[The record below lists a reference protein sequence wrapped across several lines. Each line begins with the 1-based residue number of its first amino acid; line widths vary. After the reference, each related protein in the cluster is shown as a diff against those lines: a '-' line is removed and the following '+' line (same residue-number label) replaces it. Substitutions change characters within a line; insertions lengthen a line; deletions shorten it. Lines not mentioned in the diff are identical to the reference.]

1 MMTVKEMMRTRN
13 SLWHSK
19 LYKNERIDVKYEPV
33 LFQNQLPHYQ
43 INKNNSPTLLRR
55 GKDFMDKEFSTI
67 TLNNNTDFY
76 RRNLF
81 STTTM
86 TVNGAKYEIVS
97 VNPTADAPT
106 VIETI
111 KYLINGK

>member
-1 MMTVKEMMRTRN
+1 
-13 SLWHSK
+13 
-19 LYKNERIDVKYEPV
+19 
-33 LFQNQLPHYQ
+33 
-43 INKNNSPTLLRR
+43 
-55 GKDFMDKEFSTI
+55 MDKEFNSI

-86 TVNGAKYEIVS
+86 TVNGATYEIIS

-106 VIETI
+106 VSDTI
-111 KYLINGK
+111 KYLITGK

>member
-1 MMTVKEMMRTRN
+1 MF
-13 SLWHSK
+13 H
-19 LYKNERIDVKYEPV
+19 
-33 LFQNQLPHYQ
+33 
-43 INKNNSPTLLRR
+43 
-55 GKDFMDKEFSTI
+55 KDSMDKEFSTI
-67 TLNNNTDFY
+67 TLNDDIVFY

-86 TVNGAKYEIVS
+86 TVNSAKYEIVS

-106 VIETI
+106 VSETI

>member
-1 MMTVKEMMRTRN
+1 
-13 SLWHSK
+13 
-19 LYKNERIDVKYEPV
+19 
-33 LFQNQLPHYQ
+33 
-43 INKNNSPTLLRR
+43 
-55 GKDFMDKEFSTI
+55 MDKEFSTI
-67 TLNNNTDFY
+67 TLNDDTVFY

-106 VIETI
+106 VSETI
-111 KYLINGK
+111 KYLIKGK

>member
-1 MMTVKEMMRTRN
+1 
-13 SLWHSK
+13 
-19 LYKNERIDVKYEPV
+19 
-33 LFQNQLPHYQ
+33 
-43 INKNNSPTLLRR
+43 
-55 GKDFMDKEFSTI
+55 MDKEFSTI

-81 STTTM
+81 STTIM
-86 TVNGAKYEIVS
+86 TVNGATYEIVS

-106 VIETI
+106 VSETI

>member
-1 MMTVKEMMRTRN
+1 
-13 SLWHSK
+13 
-19 LYKNERIDVKYEPV
+19 
-33 LFQNQLPHYQ
+33 
-43 INKNNSPTLLRR
+43 
-55 GKDFMDKEFSTI
+55 MDKEFSTI
-67 TLNNNTDFY
+67 TLNANTVFY

-106 VIETI
+106 VSDTI
-111 KYLINGK
+111 KYLITGK

>member
-1 MMTVKEMMRTRN
+1 
-13 SLWHSK
+13 
-19 LYKNERIDVKYEPV
+19 
-33 LFQNQLPHYQ
+33 
-43 INKNNSPTLLRR
+43 
-55 GKDFMDKEFSTI
+55 MDKEFSTI
-67 TLNNNTDFY
+67 TLNDDTVFY
-76 RRNLF
+76 RRNFF

-106 VIETI
+106 VSETI

>member
-1 MMTVKEMMRTRN
+1 
-13 SLWHSK
+13 
-19 LYKNERIDVKYEPV
+19 
-33 LFQNQLPHYQ
+33 
-43 INKNNSPTLLRR
+43 
-55 GKDFMDKEFSTI
+55 MDIEFSTI
-67 TLNNNTDFY
+67 TLNDDTVFY

-106 VIETI
+106 VSDTI
-111 KYLINGK
+111 KYLITGK

>member
-1 MMTVKEMMRTRN
+1 
-13 SLWHSK
+13 
-19 LYKNERIDVKYEPV
+19 
-33 LFQNQLPHYQ
+33 
-43 INKNNSPTLLRR
+43 
-55 GKDFMDKEFSTI
+55 MDKEFSTI
-67 TLNNNTDFY
+67 TLNNETDFY

-86 TVNGAKYEIVS
+86 KVNGAKYEIVS

-106 VIETI
+106 VSDTI

>member
-1 MMTVKEMMRTRN
+1 MF
-13 SLWHSK
+13 H
-19 LYKNERIDVKYEPV
+19 
-33 LFQNQLPHYQ
+33 
-43 INKNNSPTLLRR
+43 
-55 GKDFMDKEFSTI
+55 KDSMDKKFSTI
-67 TLNNNTDFY
+67 TLNDDIVFY

-86 TVNGAKYEIVS
+86 TVNGAKYGIVS

-106 VIETI
+106 VSDTI

>member
-1 MMTVKEMMRTRN
+1 
-13 SLWHSK
+13 
-19 LYKNERIDVKYEPV
+19 
-33 LFQNQLPHYQ
+33 
-43 INKNNSPTLLRR
+43 
-55 GKDFMDKEFSTI
+55 MDKEFSTI

-86 TVNGAKYEIVS
+86 TVNGATYEIVY
-97 VNPTADAPT
+97 VTPTADAPT
-106 VIETI
+106 VSETI

>member
-1 MMTVKEMMRTRN
+1 MAIVKFAPAGSPLNNIFDYVMRDEAT
-13 SLWHSK
+13 
-19 LYKNERIDVKYEPV
+19 ED
-33 LFQNQLPHYQ
+33 
-43 INKNNSPTLLRR
+43 
-55 GKDFMDKEFSTI
+55 KDSMDKEFSTI
-67 TLNNNTDFY
+67 TLNNPSDFY

-86 TVNGAKYEIVS
+86 TVNGATYEIIS

-106 VIETI
+106 VSDTI

>member
-1 MMTVKEMMRTRN
+1 
-13 SLWHSK
+13 
-19 LYKNERIDVKYEPV
+19 
-33 LFQNQLPHYQ
+33 
-43 INKNNSPTLLRR
+43 
-55 GKDFMDKEFSTI
+55 MDKEFNSI

-97 VNPTADAPT
+97 VNPTADAKT
-106 VIETI
+106 VSETI

>member
-1 MMTVKEMMRTRN
+1 
-13 SLWHSK
+13 
-19 LYKNERIDVKYEPV
+19 
-33 LFQNQLPHYQ
+33 
-43 INKNNSPTLLRR
+43 
-55 GKDFMDKEFSTI
+55 MDKEFSTI
-67 TLNNNTDFY
+67 TLNDDIVFY

-81 STTTM
+81 ITTTM

>member
-1 MMTVKEMMRTRN
+1 
-13 SLWHSK
+13 
-19 LYKNERIDVKYEPV
+19 
-33 LFQNQLPHYQ
+33 
-43 INKNNSPTLLRR
+43 
-55 GKDFMDKEFSTI
+55 MDKELSTI
-67 TLNNNTDFY
+67 TMNNDKDFY

-106 VIETI
+106 VSETI

>member
-1 MMTVKEMMRTRN
+1 
-13 SLWHSK
+13 
-19 LYKNERIDVKYEPV
+19 
-33 LFQNQLPHYQ
+33 
-43 INKNNSPTLLRR
+43 
-55 GKDFMDKEFSTI
+55 MDKEFSTI
-67 TLNNNTDFY
+67 TLNDDTVFY

-97 VNPTADAPT
+97 VNPTADAKT
-106 VIETI
+106 VSETI

>member
-1 MMTVKEMMRTRN
+1 
-13 SLWHSK
+13 
-19 LYKNERIDVKYEPV
+19 
-33 LFQNQLPHYQ
+33 
-43 INKNNSPTLLRR
+43 
-55 GKDFMDKEFSTI
+55 MDKEFSII
-67 TLNNNTDFY
+67 TLNDDTVFY

-106 VIETI
+106 VSDTI

>member
-1 MMTVKEMMRTRN
+1 
-13 SLWHSK
+13 
-19 LYKNERIDVKYEPV
+19 
-33 LFQNQLPHYQ
+33 
-43 INKNNSPTLLRR
+43 
-55 GKDFMDKEFSTI
+55 MDKEFSTI
-67 TLNNNTDFY
+67 TLNDDIDFY

>member
-1 MMTVKEMMRTRN
+1 
-13 SLWHSK
+13 
-19 LYKNERIDVKYEPV
+19 
-33 LFQNQLPHYQ
+33 
-43 INKNNSPTLLRR
+43 
-55 GKDFMDKEFSTI
+55 MDKEFSTI
-67 TLNNNTDFY
+67 TLNDDTVFY

-106 VIETI
+106 VSDTI